1 MGLRERV
8 RVASPRAA
16 DWPSARAPAPRPARA
31 PSPWA
36 PLLAPGGGYGLARP
50 GGEGGSAGGS
60 RVLGAGG
67 PSRSWKRVF
76 CLLFST
82 PCAWSCRFQE
92 EELRG
97 TSRGSGAARGAGLS
111 SAPSLLAFPR
121 LPWLSRSLECL
132 QRTGGGGGAGGVLA
146 PEPLDAP
153 PDTEATG
160 PRLLRC
166 YDSRGG
172 GLGRED
178 TPLLSLLLWAPLE
191 TLKKCLRFS
200 IAEIERLEAFLKFK
214 RNALSHIV

>member
-1 MGLRERV
+1 MRARGMRRLRGTGVGGDGTGKEGTGVGLRERV

-132 QRTGGGGGAGGVLA
+132 QRTGGGGGGRC
-146 PEPLDAP
+146 P
-153 PDTEATG
+153 G
-160 PRLLRC
+160 PRAAGRPSRHRSYRPPPASLLR
-166 YDSRGG
+166 
-172 GLGRED
+172 L
-178 TPLLSLLLWAPLE
+178 
-191 TLKKCLRFS
+191 
-200 IAEIERLEAFLKFK
+200 
-214 RNALSHIV
+214 